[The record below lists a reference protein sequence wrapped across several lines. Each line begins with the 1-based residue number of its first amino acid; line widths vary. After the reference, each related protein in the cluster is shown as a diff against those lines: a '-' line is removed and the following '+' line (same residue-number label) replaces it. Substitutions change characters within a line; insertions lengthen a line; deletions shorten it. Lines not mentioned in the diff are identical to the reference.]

1 MEEKD
6 LIPQELP
13 AEELPAAEMPALE
26 IHREEIPA
34 EEAPMEETPAE
45 EIPAEEIPVE
55 EAPAEE
61 VPAEEVSVEE
71 APAEEAPAE
80 EIPAVEVPA
89 EEIPAVEVPA
99 EEIPAVEVPAEEI
112 PAEEAPAE
120 EAPVEEAPVEEAPVE
135 EAPAE
140 EVPVEETPAE
150 EISVQEHELLTSPEL
165 GEEITPHEAALSQP
179 ELTHPDAAN
188 APFDLSI
195 LDDPDLDLA
204 AELGIKEEEPAADG
218 EYRDPDS
225 DFEEMFAAPE
235 QKEEVP
241 SHDRPTRK
249 GRPKRK
255 KGEGFLGIPHI
266 LATVIWLTIIV
277 AAGVTLGRML
287 WVCAAEVLAFGREDK
302 VVTVTIY
309 ESDTI
314 DDVTDKLHKAGL
326 IRYPQLF
333 KLYASLA
340 VDEGEIDPGIWDLN
354 TRYDY
359 HALVN
364 FMNASSSRTVISD
377 LLIPEGYTCR
387 QIFELLEEKKVCT
400 AKDLEAYAASGEL
413 KDYWFLEG
421 VERGTANC
429 LEGFLFPD
437 TYDFYKNSSPR
448 EVLEKLMDNFNTRF
462 DEELQA
468 QLPALNDHLAE
479 MMRNDG
485 RSEEFIAAN
494 TFTVRELIIVASM
507 IEKETSGN
515 AESHTIASVIY
526 NRLFNWGGTPAYLGI
541 DATIVYALG
550 GKTNLTSEDL
560 QIDSPYNTRT
570 HVGLTPGPIA
580 NPGLASIKAALN
592 PETTDYYFYVL
603 NPATGK
609 HQFSSTLEEHEGYV
623 AQFAAAGGTE

>member
-6 LIPQELP
+6 LNPQELP
-13 AEELPAAEMPALE
+13 AEEIPAAEVPATEMPPLE
-26 IHREEIPA
+26 IFREEVPA
-34 EEAPMEETPAE
+34 EEVPVEDLPMEDT
-45 EIPAEEIPVE
+45 PVE

-61 VPAEEVSVEE
+61 VPAEE
-71 APAEEAPAE
+71 
-80 EIPAVEVPA
+80 
-89 EEIPAVEVPA
+89 
-99 EEIPAVEVPAEEI
+99 
-112 PAEEAPAE
+112 
-120 EAPVEEAPVEEAPVE
+120 
-135 EAPAE
+135 APAE
-140 EVPVEETPAE
+140 EVPAEEVPAE
-150 EISVQEHELLTSPEL
+150 EVPAEDAPVEEDPVEDVSAEELPAEDAPIEEIPVEAPPIQEHELLTAPEL
-165 GEEITPHEAALSQP
+165 GEEILPHEHAMSHHD
-179 ELTHPDAAN
+179 LTHPNEAN

-204 AELGIKEEEPAADG
+204 AELGIAEEENPTPEA
-218 EYRDPDS
+218 EYRAPDS
-225 DFEEMFAAPE
+225 DFDEMFAAPE
-235 QKEEVP
+235 QKPEVP
-241 SHDRPTRK
+241 AHDRPTRK

-255 KGEGFLGIPHI
+255 KGEGLLGIPHI
-266 LATVIWLTIIV
+266 LATVVWLTIIL
-277 AAGVTLGRML
+277 ATGVTLGRML

-314 DDVTDKLHKAGL
+314 DDVTEKLHKAGL
-326 IRYPQLF
+326 IRYPELF

-377 LLIPEGYTCR
+377 LLIPEGYTCK

-400 AKDLEAYAASGEL
+400 VKDLEAYAASGEL

-448 EVLEKLMDNFNTRF
+448 EVLEKLMDNFNNRF

-468 QLPALNDHLAE
+468 QIPALNEHLAE
-479 MMRNDG
+479 MMRKDG
-485 RSEEFIAAN
+485 QSEDFIAAN
-494 TFTVRELIIVASM
+494 TFTAREVIIVASL
-507 IEKETSGN
+507 IEKETASN
-515 AESHTIASVIY
+515 AESYTIASVIY
-526 NRLFNWGGTPAYLGI
+526 NRLFNWGGTPAFLNI
-541 DATIVYALG
+541 DASIIYAQDG
-550 GKTNLTSEDL
+550 NSERIDTSL
-560 QIDSPYNTRT
+560 DSPYNTYKST
-570 HVGLTPGPIA
+570 GLTPGPIA

-592 PETTDYYFYVL
+592 PETTKYYFYVL

-609 HQFSSTLEEHEGYV
+609 HQFSTTLEEHEGYV
-623 AQFAAAGGTE
+623 AQFAAAGGN

>member
-6 LIPQELP
+6 LIHP
-13 AEELPAAEMPALE
+13 EEALA
-26 IHREEIPA
+26 EEIPLS
-34 EEAPMEETPAE
+34 EV
-45 EIPAEEIPVE
+45 PAEEIPVQETLVE
-55 EAPAEE
+55 EIPTEEVPAEE
-61 VPAEEVSVEE
+61 VPAEDV
-71 APAEEAPAE
+71 
-80 EIPAVEVPA
+80 
-89 EEIPAVEVPA
+89 
-99 EEIPAVEVPAEEI
+99 
-112 PAEEAPAE
+112 
-120 EAPVEEAPVEEAPVE
+120 
-135 EAPAE
+135 PAE
-140 EVPVEETPAE
+140 EVPAEDVPSE
-150 EISVQEHELLTSPEL
+150 EIPIEEAPTEEVPETQAHEQLTAPEL

-235 QKEEVP
+235 QQEEVP

-468 QLPALNDHLAE
+468 QLPVLNDHLAE
-479 MMRNDG
+479 MMRKDG

-494 TFTVRELIIVASM
+494 TFTVREVIIVASL
-507 IEKETSGN
+507 IEKETASN
-515 AESHTIASVIY
+515 AESYTIASVIY
-526 NRLFNWGGTPAYLGI
+526 NRLFNWGGTL
-541 DATIVYALG
+541 
-550 GKTNLTSEDL
+550 
-560 QIDSPYNTRT
+560 
-570 HVGLTPGPIA
+570 PI
-580 NPGLASIKAALN
+580 
-592 PETTDYYFYVL
+592 
-603 NPATGK
+603 
-609 HQFSSTLEEHEGYV
+609 
-623 AQFAAAGGTE
+623 